1 MDRKIKTI
9 PAESGELYVISAGS
23 RFELAR
29 FTGRVEVIEHT
40 TLVPILGKVEKG
52 TKKIYASFI
61 VCGDIEYQR
70 EMPEDFIHS
79 GKVYEAA
86 ADVNGERLWFSGLRF
101 EDSDP
106 LTNELIFEITDMEL
120 IRKLAL

>member
-23 RFELAR
+23 RFELAC

-70 EMPEDFIHS
+70 EISEDFIHS

-86 ADVNGERLWFSGLRF
+86 ADVNGERLFFSGLRF

-106 LTNELIFEITDMEL
+106 FTNELTFEITDMEL